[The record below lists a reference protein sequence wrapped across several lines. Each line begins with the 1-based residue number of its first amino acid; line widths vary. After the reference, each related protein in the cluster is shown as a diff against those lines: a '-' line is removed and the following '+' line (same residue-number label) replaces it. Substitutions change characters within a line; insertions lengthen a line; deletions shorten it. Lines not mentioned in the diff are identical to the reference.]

1 MIPSKSVS
9 PYLVAPTRFLYWLWV
24 SELKESWCFVNHGF
38 YHLTIKIIEKDNK
51 YCLTFKGPS
60 RDTDGQMTIH
70 TYELS
75 GRPIRWLGELET
87 LLQPL
92 VFCTVCSF
100 LLGYSLKEKTF
111 SLVQETRF
119 WRFEVFSYYY
129 FLCVPYFVLLFCG
142 FKSTLRDHILLL
154 KRFLNWCSLLYR
166 GLWVNLEYV
175 NICWGPW

>member
-1 MIPSKSVS
+1 MQKTKGWRTI
-9 PYLVAPTRFLYWLWV
+9 

-87 LLQPL
+87 LPHNQYKNL
-92 VFCTVCSF
+92 VGATKYGETDLEGIIGF
-100 LLGYSLKEKTF
+100 LGVS
-111 SLVQETRF
+111 
-119 WRFEVFSYYY
+119 
-129 FLCVPYFVLLFCG
+129 
-142 FKSTLRDHILLL
+142 I
-154 KRFLNWCSLLYR
+154 
-166 GLWVNLEYV
+166 VNQ
-175 NICWGPW
+175 IQ